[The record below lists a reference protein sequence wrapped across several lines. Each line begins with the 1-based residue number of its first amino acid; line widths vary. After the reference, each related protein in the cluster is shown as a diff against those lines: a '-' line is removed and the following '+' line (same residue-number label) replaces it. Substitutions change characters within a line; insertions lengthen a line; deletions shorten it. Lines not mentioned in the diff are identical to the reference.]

1 MFHEIPHYK
10 VISCGEEIYTTGNSP
25 VKVIA
30 ENYEAYLAK
39 NSKALTPATDIIN
52 ELLAHCFLKLWN
64 LRTPDVAILDFSP
77 DLLLPEYTKSHHR
90 PSYYQKPIFGSCW
103 LGGAFD
109 GTAFFKA
116 NTKFDSKV
124 FYDYNDLFK
133 IGLFD
138 IWVENDDRKP
148 TNLNL
153 IFLEN
158 NKGKFNIIPIDHC
171 YIFSTMKYQD
181 LKPENFFP
189 IANENLLISDLAKS
203 LKKYK
208 HENRKW
214 DIEDKDYF
222 YLCISKC
229 EKYFD
234 EIIRFL
240 PKEWNF
246 TDTDAA
252 ILKSFLFNAERNSK
266 VFADYLEKTS

>member
-1 MFHEIPHYK
+1 MLHEIPHYK
-10 VISCGEEIYTTGNSP
+10 VISCSEEIRTTGNSP
-25 VKVIA
+25 IKVIA
-30 ENYEAYLAK
+30 ENYEGYLAK
-39 NSKALTPATDIIN
+39 NSKPLTPATDIIN

-64 LRTPDVAILDFSP
+64 LKTPNATILDFSS
-77 DLLLPEYTKSHHR
+77 DLLLSEYTKSYHR
-90 PSYYQKPIFGSCW
+90 PSFYQKPIFDSSW
-103 LGGAFD
+103 LKGAFD
-109 GTAFFKA
+109 STAFFKA
-116 NTKFDSKV
+116 HSKLDVKV
-124 FYDYNDLFK
+124 FCDFNDFFK

-153 IFLEN
+153 MFLEN
-158 NKGKFNIIPIDHC
+158 DEGKFNIIPIDHC

-181 LKPENFFP
+181 LKAEYFSP
-189 IANENLLISDLAKS
+189 IANENLLVTDLVRS

-214 DIEDKDYF
+214 DKEDKDYF
-222 YLCISKC
+222 YLCISTC

-234 EIIRFL
+234 EIINFI

-246 TDTDAA
+246 TATDAA
-252 ILKSFLFNAERNSK
+252 SLKSFLFNAERNSK